1 MVTRATDLMT
11 REVVTVAPSDSVANV
26 AATLS
31 GHRISAAPVCGPDG
45 KLVGMI
51 SEGDLIAP
59 FRESRR
65 LKRDWW
71 LGVLSE
77 GTDLAQSFLD
87 YLRQDTR
94 TAAELMT
101 RRLVTADDSATLS
114 EIAELMISRGVKR
127 IPIVLD
133 DKPIGIVSRADVVT
147 ALARTPSMLV

>member
-1 MVTRATDLMT
+1 MT

>member
-1 MVTRATDLMT
+1 MVTRATDIMT

-31 GHRISAAPVCGPDG
+31 RHRISAAPVCGPDG

-51 SEGDLIAP
+51 SEGDLMAP
-59 FRESRR
+59 FRESKR

-94 TAAELMT
+94 SAGELMT
-101 RRLVTADDSATLS
+101 RRLVTADDSTTLS
-114 EIAELMISRGVKR
+114 ELAELMISHGVKR
-127 IPIVLD
+127 IPIVRD

-147 ALARTPSMLV
+147 ALARAPSMLV